1 MQSNSIQ
8 PFTLRKQK
16 NMNTKRKLTIVEQ
29 RAKAYCETIRNN
41 GAGQI
46 TIEWRKSRTWG
57 SNPVIENYA
66 GEKCCNVS
74 GCGYCKQSTALADV
88 LQYLGETD
96 GQQNSIAR
104 TGGAGVS
111 SVVDAL
117 KAIGWKLQ
125 AIARTKTSDVYHVE
139 NIESK

>member
-1 MQSNSIQ
+1 MS
-8 PFTLRKQK
+8 
-16 NMNTKRKLTIVEQ
+16 TKTNLTIVEQ

-46 TIEWRKSRTWG
+46 TIDWRKSRTWG

-74 GCGYCKQSTALADV
+74 GTGYCKESTALADV
-88 LQYLGETD
+88 LQFFGETNE
-96 GQQNSIAR
+96 QRNNVAR

-111 SVVDAL
+111 SVVAAL
-117 KAIGWKLQ
+117 QTIGWRLEKT
-125 AIARTKTSDVYHVE
+125 ASTKTADVYQVTRIH
-139 NIESK
+139 